1 MRTIQE
7 CLQPVL
13 WNGMS
18 ALAPLNQALPPGL
31 ATVQV
36 NDRPP
41 SQLVVAWNRTSTSP
55 LIRSFVRIAADSYRS
70 GVSQVLDGLIDLDPA
85 PGRPARSSQPGRGG
99 ARPRVEASICVSE
112 RT

>member
-1 MRTIQE
+1 
-7 CLQPVL
+7 
-13 WNGMS
+13 MS

-99 ARPRVEASICVSE
+99 ARPRV
-112 RT
+112 